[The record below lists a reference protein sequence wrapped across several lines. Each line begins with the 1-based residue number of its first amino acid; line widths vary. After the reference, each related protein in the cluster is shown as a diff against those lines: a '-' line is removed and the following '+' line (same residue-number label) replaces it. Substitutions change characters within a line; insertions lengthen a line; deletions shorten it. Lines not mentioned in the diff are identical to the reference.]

1 MDHLSQAKRV
11 IQIEI
16 DEINDLLNR
25 IDENFSSAIEVLES
39 TISSGHKIVV
49 VGVGKSHNI
58 GHKIGAT
65 LNSTGAPCVI
75 LNTQNALHG
84 DIGVISDGDTILAL
98 SYSGET
104 QEILNILPLSLIHI

>member
-25 IDENFSSAIEVLES
+25 IDDNFSSAIELLES

-49 VGVGKSHNI
+49 
-58 GHKIGAT
+58 
-65 LNSTGAPCVI
+65 
-75 LNTQNALHG
+75 
-84 DIGVISDGDTILAL
+84 
-98 SYSGET
+98 
-104 QEILNILPLSLIHI
+104 